1 MSAFTRSTLRVV
13 LLDDDANE
21 RTAAETRIGNCSGL
35 QLVAAA
41 AEPED
46 ALRLALHL
54 RADAV
59 LVNTQRCDGR
69 GLDAI
74 ALLTSLAPAERPA
87 IVMYVEMRHLGGW
100 PDVRALGADD
110 IILKEL
116 IADIL
121 RAELLDVVVR
131 VHGERHRRPWT
142 EDVIG
147 PPAALAHAGQFKEI
161 QG

>member
-1 MSAFTRSTLRVV
+1 MDALTRSTLRVV
-13 LLDDDANE
+13 LLDDDDNE
-21 RTAAETRIGNCSGL
+21 RTAAEARIRECTGL

-41 AEPED
+41 ARPED
-46 ALRLALHL
+46 ALRLVQHFQP
-54 RADAV
+54 DAV
-59 LVNTQRCDGR
+59 LVNTYRRDGR

-74 ALLTSLAPAERPA
+74 ALMTSLAPAVRPA

-131 VHGERHRRPWT
+131 VHGERHGRPSAVDDT
-142 EDVIG
+142 AQQTAV
-147 PPAALAHAGQFKEI
+147 AHAGQVREE
-161 QG
+161 QP

>member
-1 MSAFTRSTLRVV
+1 MPSWS
-13 LLDDDANE
+13 
-21 RTAAETRIGNCSGL
+21 
-35 QLVAAA
+35 
-41 AEPED
+41 
-46 ALRLALHL
+46 
-54 RADAV
+54 
-59 LVNTQRCDGR
+59 NTHRCDGR

-74 ALLTSLAPAERPA
+74 ALLTSLAPAARPA

-131 VHGERHRRPWT
+131 VHGERHRRPSSA
-142 EDVIG
+142 DVIE
-147 PPAALAHAGQFKEI
+147 PQPAMAHAGQFKET